1 MLIIHNI
8 WGWLGSPQKKDQSQI
23 RTGSR
28 LERRR
33 LVLTS
38 PPGRSIQL
46 LTSLNIFSTRGILIS
61 GMMLAMI
68 AFCIKN
74 PKLSSCDLGMLM
86 VMMIYNYVGGEG

>member
-8 WGWLGSPQKKDQSQI
+8 WGWLGSPQKKDQSQMG
-23 RTGSR
+23 TGSR
-28 LERRR
+28 LERRG
-33 LVLTS
+33 LVLTT
-38 PPGRSIQL
+38 REIDQA
-46 LTSLNIFSTRGILIS
+46 SLNIFSTTGILIS

-86 VMMIYNYVGGEG
+86 EVMIYNYVGGEG